1 MTVEAQASQVDT
13 SSAAVSTLVEP
24 TQMNDLPLNGRDFEQ
39 LLTLAPGA
47 QTIRASVE
55 MPGLRLTLIKCS
67 TSFRRSSDPG
77 SRLGSPYLLERCR
90 QVAIWTAFAPIPRG
104 IIERKPLLE
113 CASMKSVLKSG
124 NGYE

>member
-1 MTVEAQASQVDT
+1 VTVEAQASQVDT

-55 MPGLRLTLIKCS
+55 MP
-67 TSFRRSSDPG
+67 
-77 SRLGSPYLLERCR
+77 
-90 QVAIWTAFAPIPRG
+90 
-104 IIERKPLLE
+104 
-113 CASMKSVLKSG
+113 KSQL
-124 NGYE
+124 